1 MSGSSARPMR
11 SVVSAWAPVT
21 GDINNAA
28 ATAAKRKIFIGLIPL
43 TSFGRRWRSPDYI
56 NPGRAGYFHRYFHRA
71 AESRHQSFQRRREG
85 AVRRNDGVRRRQLR
99 RAVTRGRMSGC
110 IAEQLRRLAAATL
123 DHIGA
128 ARMKAAA

>member
-21 GDINNAA
+21 SDINNAA
-28 ATAAKRKIFIGLIPL
+28 ATTAKRKIFIGLIPL
-43 TSFGRRWRSPDYI
+43 TSLGRRWRSPDYI
-56 NPGRAGYFHRYFHRA
+56 NPGRAGYFRDA
-71 AESRHQSFQRRREG
+71 AESGHQSFQRRREG
-85 AVRRNDGVRRRQLR
+85 AVRRNDGVRRRQLC